1 MANLTSFLTQAA
13 TEYLTKQQT
22 DATRLTLLDA
32 SAALKLQILLEQCT
46 DYYVLADGRPPAPS
60 AAADEFIDVPA
71 GLSPELKFIYAVE
84 NQQGNYHA
92 MIEGLRHYPTSGVWY
107 IGLMLVHPTLR
118 STGVGSRLFARFEA
132 LALTQGARELRLC
145 VFDENPGSL
154 KFWTR
159 LGFEFRRK
167 VAAQSFGVKLHSRT
181 ELSKSLVGQQAHTR
195 QGSG

>member
-1 MANLTSFLTQAA
+1 MANLTSFFNKAATGCLTQ
-13 TEYLTKQQT
+13 QQT
-22 DATRLTLLDA
+22 DANSLTLLDP
-32 SAALKLQILLEQCT
+32 SAAPKLQMLLEQCT
-46 DYYVLADGRPPAPS
+46 DYYVMADGCPPAPS
-60 AAADEFIDVPA
+60 AAADEFGYVPA
-71 GLSPELKFIYAVE
+71 GLSPDSKFIYAAE

-92 MIEGLRHYPTSGVWY
+92 MIEGLRHYPSSGVWY

-145 VFDENPGSL
+145 VFDQNPESL

-167 VAAQSFGVKLHSRT
+167 VAVQSFGVKLHSRT
-181 ELSKSLVGQQAHTR
+181 ELSKSLVGQ
-195 QGSG
+195 